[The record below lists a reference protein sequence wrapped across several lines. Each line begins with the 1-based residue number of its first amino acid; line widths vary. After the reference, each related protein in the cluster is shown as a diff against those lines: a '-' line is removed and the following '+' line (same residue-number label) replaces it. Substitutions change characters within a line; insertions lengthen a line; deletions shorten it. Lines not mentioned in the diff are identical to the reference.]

1 MRRYFKN
8 VKATKDISIIYK
20 ECLQINKEKNQVK
33 RIKTNKQKTSKK
45 LGQVLSKWPKNTC
58 KAAQPH
64 Q

>member
-1 MRRYFKN
+1 MRRYLKN

-45 LGQVLSKWPKNTC
+45 LG
-58 KAAQPH
+58 
-64 Q
+64 